1 MSTER
6 TLDTGRPDVTDQT
19 LRPDN
24 ESTLRPS
31 VADPA
36 VHSFDGTARAEG
48 INASTDD
55 VKDDSFILKGIS
67 YRRLSVLSENSG
79 EAQVFLV
86 EHDGKDYVLKIYY
99 PNFDVNKKI
108 LQAVYNF
115 GFEMIVR
122 VYDFGKTYV
131 DGKHRY
137 YELMEYLRGGTLS
150 EYRLNGDQDKFR
162 RIALMGAAALADCDQ
177 SNLLYKAV

>member
-1 MSTER
+1 M
-6 TLDTGRPDVTDQT
+6 DTGRPDQTDQT

-24 ESTLRPS
+24 ESTMRPS
-31 VADPA
+31 VVDPEE
-36 VHSFDGTARAEG
+36 HSFDGTARADG
-48 INASTDD
+48 FDASTDD
-55 VKDDSFILKGIS
+55 VKDDSFILKGIN

-86 EHDGKDYVLKIYY
+86 ERDGKEYVLKIYY

-122 VYDFGKTYV
+122 VYDRHVVGV
-131 DGKHRY
+131 S
-137 YELMEYLRGGTLS
+137 S
-150 EYRLNGDQDKFR
+150 EWR
-162 RIALMGAAALADCDQ
+162 
-177 SNLLYKAV
+177 S